1 MLLGIYVSCSNRA
14 RRLCLI
20 EHRFTPRPLSQ
31 RMHRFTRFTTRQ
43 SPSAPFASCNGLS
56 FGAASPL
63 AYAKTR
69 RHWSPSATFATAA
82 TIAACVRLLSRRPHL
97 TCRSSGRPSAAA
109 YLYVRCQCS
118 SACTSFAATE
128 RGACALPSIGSPL
141 GRCLGARCGSP
152 GSPRASHRRCPSP
165 LAAA

>member
-109 YLYVRCQCS
+109 YLYVRPHEVASRLAHGRSHFSHHWRKAQWQRYVK
-118 SACTSFAATE
+118 ATSQ
-128 RGACALPSIGSPL
+128 S
-141 GRCLGARCGSP
+141 
-152 GSPRASHRRCPSP
+152 
-165 LAAA
+165 